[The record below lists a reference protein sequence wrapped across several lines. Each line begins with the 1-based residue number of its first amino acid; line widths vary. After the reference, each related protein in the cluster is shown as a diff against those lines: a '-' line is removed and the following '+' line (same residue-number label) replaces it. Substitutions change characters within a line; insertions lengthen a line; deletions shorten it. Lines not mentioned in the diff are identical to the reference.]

1 MKKLL
6 LFLGLSMSFSAF
18 STVHT
23 VQVWNGYLQFLPNQ
37 ITIQLG
43 DTIQWLP
50 LDEPTMIHTI
60 TSDNIPAGAATF
72 DYIWQAPADTFF
84 QYVPTVK
91 GTYDYVCTPH
101 VNQGMTGQ
109 FIVED
114 TTVSLDE
121 NELKISV
128 YPNPT
133 SDFLRIE
140 SDRNWDSYSIIDL
153 TGKTVL
159 SGSQNS
165 LLDLRTLPASIY
177 FLEVKGIK
185 SRTVRI
191 VKY

>member
-6 LFLGLSMSFSAF
+6 LLLGLTSSVSAL

-23 VQVWNGYLQFLPNQ
+23 VQVWNGYLQFLPSQ

-43 DTIQWLP
+43 DTVQWLP

-101 VNQGMTGQ
+101 VSQGMTGQ

-121 NELKISV
+121 NEIIVSV
-128 YPNPT
+128 YPNPS
-133 SDFLRIE
+133 SDFIRIE
-140 SDRNWDSYSIIDL
+140 SDKNWDSFRIIDL

-159 SGSQNS
+159 TGNHAP
-165 LLDLRTLPASIY
+165 LIDLRTLPASVY

-191 VKY
+191 VKE